1 MQISRGQTNPVA
13 VFFLLLPSSTL
24 FYGDEGVVFN
34 ARGNLNFNAFFQ
46 KVPFGVQVSTLLSI
60 SFTLLEI
67 SFLKSQV
74 FNYIFKI
81 TLFEKSNFCPKIQFL
96 QNPNIFTSFSSN
108 FFFDNFSREIKVVN
122 S

>member
-13 VFFLLLPSSTL
+13 ECVFFFLLPSSTL

-60 SFTLLEI
+60 PFTLLEI
-67 SFLKSQV
+67 LFLKK
-74 FNYIFKI
+74 F
-81 TLFEKSNFCPKIQFL
+81 
-96 QNPNIFTSFSSN
+96 
-108 FFFDNFSREIKVVN
+108 
-122 S
+122 

>member
-46 KVPFGVQVSTLLSI
+46 KVPFGGEVI
-60 SFTLLEI
+60 KHAI
-67 SFLKSQV
+67 DAINAIDAIDAILK
-74 FNYIFKI
+74 
-81 TLFEKSNFCPKIQFL
+81 
-96 QNPNIFTSFSSN
+96 
-108 FFFDNFSREIKVVN
+108 
-122 S
+122 

>member
-81 TLFEKSNFCPKIQFL
+81 TLFEESNFCPKIQF
-96 QNPNIFTSFSSN
+96 
-108 FFFDNFSREIKVVN
+108 
-122 S
+122 